1 METITQ
7 PERPFAGRRRQAA
20 DGVLVDGKSST
31 AVKKLDKL
39 LQEAAADA
47 TRSLARRWADIGR
60 LQNNKQR
67 GPDTA
72 G

>member
-1 METITQ
+1 M
-7 PERPFAGRRRQAA
+7 A
-20 DGVLVDGKSST
+20 
-31 AVKKLDKL
+31 KL
-39 LQEAAADA
+39 LQEAAAEA